1 MPVNKIIISSSDSK
15 YFILLK
21 ELYLSLKKQNILNEY
36 DFAVLNTGMNKN
48 QIDYLRDNKIKV
60 KDAIWNTKVP
70 SYKILGRDHLKTQVA
85 RAFLPDY
92 FENYKVYIWLD
103 ADLWIND
110 LESFLLYEKGA
121 LQNNLTITPQSDRAY
136 FNNAKVEWFMN
147 FPTKVKTIN
156 FKNISKSVSKKLAKK
171 YQDIGFRTIIL
182 PNEPAD
188 QLTGL
193 ALYSKLQ
200 AVTEDVMDILD
211 ISLRSTMGGGI
222 SYLHNDEETAG
233 PYEKPGWWSDTGPN
247 CSTLPSTGKKIVTL
261 NNPTW
266 KSLDLDWD
274 DGEEPETVIEIK
286 LEKKQEKTDAIGEN
300 VVEFKPNDKK

>member
-15 YFILLK
+15 YFLLVK
-21 ELYLSLKKQNILNEY
+21 ELYLSLKKHNILNEY

-171 YQDIGFRTIIL
+171 YAFYSTLNAGAFAISDSDEIWKCFQKNINLAAKKGRIFGT
-182 PNEPAD
+182 D
-188 QLTGL
+188 QVAL
-193 ALYSKLQ
+193 ALS
-200 AVTEDVMDILD
+200 VHEDKIPTQFLPSYCNWMCEFHLPIFDKKINKFLEPYLPYHPIGLIHLAGLDDIRNDKNILSN
-211 ISLRSTMGGGI
+211 IKNIQGEVIQKSLRF
-222 SYLHNDEETAG
+222 
-233 PYEKPGWWSDTGPN
+233 
-247 CSTLPSTGKKIVTL
+247 
-261 NNPTW
+261 
-266 KSLDLDWD
+266 
-274 DGEEPETVIEIK
+274 
-286 LEKKQEKTDAIGEN
+286 N
-300 VVEFKPNDKK
+300 V

>member
-70 SYKILGRDHLKTQVA
+70 TYKILGRDHLKTQVA

-110 LESFLLYEKGA
+110 LDTFLLYEKGA
-121 LQNNLTITPQSDRAY
+121 LLNNLTITPQSDRAY

-156 FKNISKSVSKKLAKK
+156 YKNISKSVSNKLAKK
-171 YQDIGFRTIIL
+171 YAFYSTLNAGAFAMSDSVEIWKCFQKNINLAAKRGRIFGTDQVALALSVHEDKVPTQFLPSYCNWMCEFHLPIFDEKINKFLEPYL
-182 PNEPAD
+182 PNHPI
-188 QLTGL
+188 GL
-193 ALYSKLQ
+193 IHLAGL
-200 AVTEDVMDILD
+200 DDIRNDKNILSN
-211 ISLRSTMGGGI
+211 IKNTQGEVIQKSLRF
-222 SYLHNDEETAG
+222 
-233 PYEKPGWWSDTGPN
+233 
-247 CSTLPSTGKKIVTL
+247 
-261 NNPTW
+261 
-266 KSLDLDWD
+266 
-274 DGEEPETVIEIK
+274 
-286 LEKKQEKTDAIGEN
+286 N
-300 VVEFKPNDKK
+300 V

>member
-1 MPVNKIIISSSDSK
+1 MPDNKIIISSSDSK
-15 YFILLK
+15 YFFLVK
-21 ELYLSLKKQNILNEY
+21 ELYLSLMKHNILNEY

-70 SYKILGRDHLKTQVA
+70 TYKILGRDHLKTQVA

-171 YQDIGFRTIIL
+171 YAFYSTLNAGAFAISDSDEIWKCFQKNINLAAKKGRIFGT
-182 PNEPAD
+182 D
-188 QLTGL
+188 QVAL
-193 ALYSKLQ
+193 ALSVHEDKIPTQFLPSYCNWMCEFHLPIFDEKINKFLEPYLPYHPIGLIHLAGLDDIRNDKNVLSNIKNIQGKLIQ
-200 AVTEDVMDILD
+200 K
-211 ISLRSTMGGGI
+211 SLRF
-222 SYLHNDEETAG
+222 
-233 PYEKPGWWSDTGPN
+233 
-247 CSTLPSTGKKIVTL
+247 
-261 NNPTW
+261 
-266 KSLDLDWD
+266 
-274 DGEEPETVIEIK
+274 
-286 LEKKQEKTDAIGEN
+286 N
-300 VVEFKPNDKK
+300 V

>member
-48 QIDYLRDNKIKV
+48 QIDYLCDNKIKV
-60 KDAIWNTKVP
+60 KDAIWNAKVP

-85 RAFLPDY
+85 RAFLPNY

-110 LESFLLYEKGA
+110 LDSFLLYEKGA

-171 YQDIGFRTIIL
+171 YAFYSTLNAGAFAISDSDEIWKCFQKNINLAAKRGRIFGT
-182 PNEPAD
+182 D
-188 QLTGL
+188 QVAL
-193 ALYSKLQ
+193 ALS
-200 AVTEDVMDILD
+200 VHEDKVPTQFLPSYCNWMCEFHLPIFDEKINKFLEPYLPYHPIGLIHLAGLDDIRNDKNILSN
-211 ISLRSTMGGGI
+211 IKNIQGKVIQKSLRF
-222 SYLHNDEETAG
+222 
-233 PYEKPGWWSDTGPN
+233 
-247 CSTLPSTGKKIVTL
+247 
-261 NNPTW
+261 
-266 KSLDLDWD
+266 
-274 DGEEPETVIEIK
+274 
-286 LEKKQEKTDAIGEN
+286 N
-300 VVEFKPNDKK
+300 V